1 MYSKAEKKRLAKFRQ
16 VQGIV
21 KDEHD
26 NPVANA
32 LVNLKNVK
40 KNQTETFITKS
51 DGKYSFDELSREED
65 YELSASFAGKTTPVK
80 KLSHYDPQTNSSR
93 ILSFA
98 EPEPE
103 MSVKTGK

>member
-1 MYSKAEKKRLAKFRQ
+1 

-21 KDEHD
+21 KDEND

-32 LVNLKNVK
+32 LVNLKNLK
-40 KNQTETFITKS
+40 KNQTETFITKA
-51 DGKYSFDELSREED
+51 DGKYFFDELSRDED
-65 YELSASFAGKTTPVK
+65 YELSATYSGKTTPVK
-80 KLSHYDPQTNSSR
+80 KLSHFDPQTNSSR

-103 MSVKTGK
+103 MNVKTGK